1 MLENYHSCV
10 LENIVLQEI
19 TVVCR
24 NYLGYVFQEI
34 TAVCRNYL
42 GYMLQK
48 YITTFEE
55 E

>member
-1 MLENYHSCV
+1 MLENYYGYV
-10 LENIVLQEI
+10 LENIVLQKV
-19 TVVCR
+19 TAMCC